1 MLLNCGAGEDSSP
14 SDCKEIKLI
23 NPKGNQSWI
32 IIGRTNAEF
41 PILWPPVVK
50 SQIIGKNPDVE
61 KDWRQEEKGTAEG
74 EMVGGISISMDM
86 NWSKLQEIVEDSE
99 AWCSAVP
106 EITKSPWAHK
116 EYNLAIE

>member
-1 MLLNCGAGEDSSP
+1 
-14 SDCKEIKLI
+14 
-23 NPKGNQSWI
+23 
-32 IIGRTNAEF
+32 
-41 PILWPPVVK
+41 
-50 SQIIGKNPDVE
+50 
-61 KDWRQEEKGTAEG
+61 
-74 EMVGGISISMDM
+74 MDM